1 MNIVFVNR
9 FFFPDI
15 SATSQ
20 MLTDLA
26 FFIAGKGHDVTV
38 ITSRQLYQAADA
50 RLLASEDVRGV
61 KVIRVATTTFGRSR
75 LLGRAL
81 DYLTF
86 YLSAALALWRCA
98 RPGTI
103 VVAKTDP
110 PLISVPAAL
119 VCKLRGATLVNWLQ
133 DVFPEVAQALGVRA
147 LQGFTGRIAR
157 ALRNWSLRSAA
168 VTVVL
173 GDRMQRVVLDH
184 GIESEK
190 VRVIPNWADG
200 AAIRPL
206 ARNASRFTREWG
218 LQDKFVV
225 CYSGNLGRAHEF
237 QTVLAAAA
245 LLQAEEAS
253 SPKTVFLFIGGGAQ
267 RRSVEESAGRLGLS
281 NVRFAEYQPR
291 ELLGESLAVG
301 DVHLVT
307 LHPGVEGFI
316 VPSKIY
322 GIMATGR
329 AVLFVGDRDGEVA
342 RMVGKYRIGHSVQP
356 GATVELVQRL
366 GSLRDSPGTCADM
379 GRRARAAFE
388 TEYAAPIAM
397 NAHLQL
403 LMSLSAEV
411 NP

>member
-1 MNIVFVNR
+1 M
-9 FFFPDI
+9 
-15 SATSQ
+15 
-20 MLTDLA
+20 
-26 FFIAGKGHDVTV
+26 
-38 ITSRQLYQAADA
+38 
-50 RLLASEDVRGV
+50 
-61 KVIRVATTTFGRSR
+61 
-75 LLGRAL
+75 
-81 DYLTF
+81 
-86 YLSAALALWRCA
+86 
-98 RPGTI
+98 
-103 VVAKTDP
+103 AKTDP

-147 LQGFTGRIAR
+147 LQGFSGRIAR

-168 VTVVL
+168 MTVVL
-173 GDRMQRVVLDH
+173 GERMREVVLDLGSH
-184 GIESEK
+184 RKSCASSQTG
-190 VRVIPNWADG
+190 RTAT
-200 AAIRPL
+200 AIRPL
-206 ARNASRFTREWG
+206 ARDASRFTREWG

-237 QTVLAAAA
+237 QTVLEAAA
-245 LLQAEEAS
+245 LVQVEEAA

-267 RRSVEESAGRLGLS
+267 RRSVEDSAGRLSLN
-281 NVRFAEYQPR
+281 NVRLAEYQPR

-322 GIMATGR
+322 GIMAAGR
-329 AVLFVGDRDGEVA
+329 AVLFVGDRHGEVA
-342 RMVGKYRIGHSVQP
+342 RIIAKHRIGHGVQP
-356 GATVELVQRL
+356 GATGELVQRL
-366 GSLRDSPGTCADM
+366 RGLRDSPGTCAEM

-403 LMSLSAEV
+403 LMSLCAEF